1 MNIFEYI
8 QNDDFFKPLT
18 SIHHRLYYDCIR
30 RLIDQSK
37 SVSILYES
45 SARKELAY
53 YLQNQSIT
61 AMDEETG
68 TELTASMIIAR
79 FRACGWI
86 GEREIG
92 RSGEYVL
99 NITTNCRRI
108 MDFLF
113 KMTEKSGQ
121 GEMSNRIFAMYE
133 IVRSAFDEESARKE
147 RPYTNILV
155 PLLENEAELKNELSD
170 LKDHIAGIMKA
181 VIAQQDMQSL
191 GQFILKDE
199 MLERFFTEYFF
210 IKNNGMIPSQLS
222 YIKERLRWLRD
233 DGMME
238 LMIDE
243 CAEKLELPRENARVR
258 VESGFSEI
266 QVFLSEEYEDHMELI
281 DHRINIYY
289 SLANTRVMLMS
300 SNGLRLDSAIHDFL
314 IRLADMDA
322 DERAK
327 VLNRVAKTSTIYPYR
342 YIGTKSFEKKKE
354 YKRDNTNIELTV
366 VELTDE
372 EKENRTK
379 DLFLHAP
386 NAYSLRRVSDYLKG
400 QMGDRDEIH
409 LKDMTVR
416 EKKEALMYAAAMM
429 YDANEEFGFHVE
441 IRNELI
447 ETPVAQISDLTIRR

>member
-170 LKDHIAGIMKA
+170 LKDHQTRSNTMLSSKNLEFMK
-181 VIAQQDMQSL
+181 
-191 GQFILKDE
+191 
-199 MLERFFTEYFF
+199 
-210 IKNNGMIPSQLS
+210 QLT
-222 YIKERLRWLRD
+222 
-233 DGMME
+233 
-238 LMIDE
+238 
-243 CAEKLELPRENARVR
+243 
-258 VESGFSEI
+258 
-266 QVFLSEEYEDHMELI
+266 
-281 DHRINIYY
+281 IYY
-289 SLANTRVMLMS
+289 R
-300 SNGLRLDSAIHDFL
+300 
-314 IRLADMDA
+314 
-322 DERAK
+322 
-327 VLNRVAKTSTIYPYR
+327 
-342 YIGTKSFEKKKE
+342 
-354 YKRDNTNIELTV
+354 
-366 VELTDE
+366 
-372 EKENRTK
+372 
-379 DLFLHAP
+379 
-386 NAYSLRRVSDYLKG
+386 
-400 QMGDRDEIH
+400 
-409 LKDMTVR
+409 
-416 EKKEALMYAAAMM
+416 
-429 YDANEEFGFHVE
+429 
-441 IRNELI
+441 
-447 ETPVAQISDLTIRR
+447 